1 MSDEPQSKTAIVA
14 ALAANLG
21 IAAIKFVAAGFTGSS
36 AMLAEG
42 IHSLVD
48 TVNEWLLLL
57 GLRKSQQP
65 ATERRPFGYGRE
77 LYFWSFM
84 VAIFIFTIGGG
95 LSLHEGIEHLRHPT
109 PLQDPT
115 WNYVV
120 LGLAF
125 CFDGASF
132 LVARRTFNAQR
143 GRRPFWAAFRASK
156 DPSVFVVLFEDAS
169 DLLGLLIAF
178 LGVLLSHLLHLPA
191 LDGVA
196 SILIGLL
203 LLVVAGFLLRETKS
217 LLLGEAA
224 EAEQLE
230 QLMTL
235 VRAETTVVDTSA
247 PLSSYLSPHELLV
260 VLRVEFK
267 AELPTAQLIQ
277 TIARLRTTIQAAH
290 PDVQHLFI
298 EPILLNDLAAGEG
311 VGPAEKEQSAS
322 KSAS

>member
-21 IAAIKFVAAGFTGSS
+21 ISAIKFVAAGFTGSS

-57 GLRKSQQP
+57 GLHKSQRP
-65 ATERRPFGYGRE
+65 ASERRPFGYGRE

-95 LSLHEGIEHLRHPT
+95 LSLYEGIEHLRHPT
-109 PLQDPT
+109 SLQDPT

-143 GRRPFWAAFRASK
+143 GRKSFWAAFRASK

-178 LGVLLSHLLHLPA
+178 LGVFLSHWLHQPA

-196 SILIGLL
+196 SVLIGLL

-230 QLMTL
+230 QLMVL
-235 VRAETTVVDTSA
+235 VRAETAVVGTVA

-260 VLRVEFK
+260 VLRVEFE
-267 AELPTAQLIQ
+267 AELPNSQLIQ
-277 TIARLRTTIQAAH
+277 TIARLRAAIQAAH

-298 EPILLNDLAAGEG
+298 EPIMLSDLAESEG
-311 VGPAEKEQSAS
+311 VGTSEKA
-322 KSAS
+322 KSTQ